1 MRIKMFESFVNEK
14 FNNSI
19 DFELLDTSKFS
30 NKVSDLK
37 SAGFNFKII
46 PTIYNY
52 YNGKLLK
59 AYGVTTTPA
68 DLIRYL
74 RKSST
79 GTISPGFCVVID
91 ANNSRSSELFK
102 ILADIQERNS
112 DYKIDFKQESDG
124 YHLDFVS
131 KVEEELTW

>member
-1 MRIKMFESFVNEK
+1 MRIKMFECFVNEK

-19 DFELLDTSKFS
+19 DFELLDASKFS

-37 SAGFNFKII
+37 DAGFNFKII
-46 PTIYNY
+46 PTLYNY

-59 AYGVTTTPA
+59 AYSVTTTPA
-68 DLIRYL
+68 ELIRHL

-79 GTISPGFCVVID
+79 GIISPGFCVVID
-91 ANNSRSSELFK
+91 ANNSRNSELFK